1 MTATHRLPGDCVESD
16 ASYYWLDNDGILTI
30 INKPVAVHTGTHAE
44 EGVTIAMQISAG
56 VPRPLL
62 IDITDVKSM
71 TREAREI
78 YSKVSTEGRV
88 KAVGLVT
95 RSAMSRI
102 LGNFFMSF
110 NKPSVPI
117 RLFKDQE
124 QARKWLLAYV

>member
-1 MTATHRLPGDCVESD
+1 MTATHRLPADCLESG
-16 ASYYWLDNDGILTI
+16 ASYLWLDSDGILTI
-30 INKPVAVHTGTHAE
+30 INKPVAVHTAADAE
-44 EGVTIAMQISAG
+44 DGVAIAMQISAG
-56 VPRPLL
+56 IPRPLL
-62 IDITDVKSM
+62 IDISDVKSM

-78 YSKVSTEGRV
+78 YSKVSTEARV

-110 NKPSVPI
+110 NRPSVPI
-117 RLFKDQE
+117 RLFKDKE